1 MEDSKNLNNNLYT
14 INPKE
19 VVRLKIPS
27 DPLFIKKSRNVI
39 DEICQRAGFD
49 MKKTYQLKVAV
60 SEALSNVIEH
70 AYKKDKTKLIYIY
83 FLITDERIEVI
94 IRDFGQKPNFDT
106 FKSRDLNDVKD
117 RGLGLYLISK
127 YTDVFEYY
135 FSDEKENQVKF
146 IKYK

>member
-39 DEICQRAGFD
+39 DEICQRSGFD
-49 MKKTYQLKVAV
+49 VKKTYQLKVAV

-70 AYKKDKTKLIYIY
+70 AYKRDKTKLIYIY